1 MYSLVEYLNMRFSD
15 TQNGMNG
22 TWCFNQP
29 NIICGWIT
37 TSLADVNVH
46 DGQ

>member
-29 NIICGWIT
+29 NIICG
-37 TSLADVNVH
+37 
-46 DGQ
+46 